1 MLSGW
6 LPQLDIPPNARLVG
20 VETTFGEDGS
30 QSWTITFKALP
41 ATPHA
46 PPAALARPH
55 GQQANAPRRASREA
69 AEPSRVPERPP
80 PLTEQQLGGAGLPPS
95 MDTGNAGA
103 GEEMPN
109 EVDSPLPLAS
119 PTAPTPA
126 AFPLLPYQQGATN
139 RLFPLRASVKTYA
152 WGRPGRTSLVGM
164 LAAAND
170 PEFSVEERTPYAELW
185 MGTHPSGPSMVLLEM
200 PWRTITPLYEW
211 LKLNPSMHGRRN
223 ALDLGHVGGLQRR
236 QSMLNLAKHG
246 LPFLFK
252 VLSVQTAL
260 SIQAHPDKVLA
271 AQLHASRPDMYKD
284 DNHKPEMTL
293 AVSNFEALCQFQ
305 KANHVVENL
314 RACPE
319 LVVVVGEEAVARLA
333 AAADAAAPLTPALP
347 PGTEPQYFATVSG
360 LDAAGSG
367 TSPLPS
373 PAGGSE
379 SPLPFA
385 DSSSQ
390 MERLQMV
397 KPALQ
402 NLFSRLM
409 RAESVIVKQQLD
421 ALMRRISLTNPMLRA
436 PVDEL
441 AVRLHEQYP
450 ADVGVFCVYLLNYL
464 VLKPGEALFLGANEP
479 HAYISG
485 ECVECMAAS
494 DNVVRAGLT
503 PKWKDV
509 DNLVSMLTYVDGPP
523 HIIGGHE
530 LSPYVWR
537 YVTPVEEFLV
547 DRVEVPAKAL
557 ATLRSAPG
565 VSIIL
570 VLSGSGTIEEFPEDG
585 IGAAGLLHSVEA
597 GAIFVA
603 SSDTFLRICGGHN
616 EKMLLFR
623 AAEKH

>member
-1 MLSGW
+1 
-6 LPQLDIPPNARLVG
+6 
-20 VETTFGEDGS
+20 
-30 QSWTITFKALP
+30 
-41 ATPHA
+41 
-46 PPAALARPH
+46 
-55 GQQANAPRRASREA
+55 
-69 AEPSRVPERPP
+69 
-80 PLTEQQLGGAGLPPS
+80 
-95 MDTGNAGA
+95 
-103 GEEMPN
+103 
-109 EVDSPLPLAS
+109 
-119 PTAPTPA
+119 
-126 AFPLLPYQQGATN
+126 
-139 RLFPLRASVKTYA
+139 
-152 WGRPGRTSLVGM
+152 
-164 LAAAND
+164 
-170 PEFSVEERTPYAELW
+170 
-185 MGTHPSGPSMVLLEM
+185 
-200 PWRTITPLYEW
+200 
-211 LKLNPSMHGRRN
+211 
-223 ALDLGHVGGLQRR
+223 
-236 QSMLNLAKHG
+236 
-246 LPFLFK
+246 
-252 VLSVQTAL
+252 
-260 SIQAHPDKVLA
+260 
-271 AQLHASRPDMYKD
+271 
-284 DNHKPEMTL
+284 
-293 AVSNFEALCQFQ
+293 
-305 KANHVVENL
+305 
-314 RACPE
+314 
-319 LVVVVGEEAVARLA
+319 
-333 AAADAAAPLTPALP
+333 
-347 PGTEPQYFATVSG
+347 
-360 LDAAGSG
+360 
-367 TSPLPS
+367 
-373 PAGGSE
+373 
-379 SPLPFA
+379 
-385 DSSSQ
+385 
-390 MERLQMV
+390 MERLQVV

-409 RAESVIVKQQLD
+409 RADSVIVKQQLD

-547 DRVEVPAKAL
+547 DRVEVPAKAQ

-603 SSDTFLRICGGHN
+603 SADTFLRICGGHN